1 MNVAIIYGT
10 TIKDNTYNCVK
21 LLLKKIKLNTDISI
35 TEFFISDNLSNLYP
49 CSVSCF
55 INAQYKSHH
64 RNNIYDIVNTLDQSD
79 LIILASPVC
88 SCDVSVEMKL
98 FLNNLL
104 CNLQN
109 YEFNSKMADKVG
121 IVISTTSGAGLNNTL
136 RTLQKSLK
144 LLGIKKI
151 LRFSKTLY
159 ELDWLD
165 INFRNKRK
173 LNNKTSKLAYR
184 ATKLT
189 TNTSFKRNH
198 ILTFRTFPHLNSTEN
213 KKTENVIEFPNQRSN
228 KYANT
233 KIYL

>member
-10 TIKDNTYNCVK
+10 NTKDNTYNCVK
-21 LLLKKIKLNTDISI
+21 LLLKKIKLNTDISV
-35 TEFFISDNLSNLYP
+35 TEFFIPDNSSHLYSG
-49 CSVSCF
+49 SVSCF

-64 RNNIYDIVNTLDQSD
+64 RNNIYDIVNALDQSD

-88 SCDVSVEMKL
+88 SCDVSVQMKL

-109 YEFNSKMADKVG
+109 YEFNSKMGDKVG
-121 IVISTTSGAGLNNTL
+121 IVISTASGAGLNNTL

-165 INFRNKRK
+165 INFRNKIK
-173 LNNKTSKLAYR
+173 LSNKTSKLAYR

-198 ILTFRTFPHLNSTEN
+198 IFTFRTFPHLNSTQN
-213 KKTENVIEFPNQRSN
+213 KKAETVIKFPNQRSN

-233 KIYL
+233 NIYI

>member
-1 MNVAIIYGT
+1 MKVSIIYGT
-10 TIKDNTYNCVK
+10 TTKDNTYNCVK
-21 LLLKKIKLNTDISI
+21 LLLKKIKLNTDISV
-35 TEFFISDNLSNLYP
+35 TEFFISDDLSYLYSG
-49 CSVSCF
+49 SVSCF
-55 INAQYKSHH
+55 INTQYKSHH
-64 RNNIYDIVNTLDQSD
+64 RNNIYDIVNVLDQSD

-88 SCDVSVEMKL
+88 SCDVSVQMKS

-109 YEFNSKMADKVG
+109 YKFNSKMADKVG
-121 IVISTTSGAGLNNTL
+121 IVISTTPGAGLNNTL

-144 LLGIKKI
+144 SLGIKKI

-173 LNNKTSKLAYR
+173 LSNKTSKLAYR

-189 TNTSFKRNH
+189 TSTSFKRDY
-198 ILTFRTFPHLNSTEN
+198 IFTCRTFLHLNGTEN
-213 KKTENVIEFPNQRSN
+213 KKAENIINFPNQRNN
-228 KYANT
+228 KYSNT